1 MVWPIPLCLW
11 VFNIVALCCFW
22 IQSNNASSNSTSN
35 STASSED
42 WSIPNGNPEGWAH
55 KYLRVQDPD
64 RYQPRAGIV
73 LPLAGEFRA
82 CISSLGRLCRAVQ
95 ELYLDPLLE
104 MWVVLA
110 LIIS

>member
-1 MVWPIPLCLW
+1 MVWPILLLLL
-11 VFNIVALCCFW
+11 VFNIAPLCYFCN
-22 IQSNNASSNSTSN
+22 QSNNAS
-35 STASSED
+35 TASNNSSIESGGD

-73 LPLAGEFRA
+73 LPLAEEFRA